1 MSQKFIGDRECITEK
16 SIELSKFLKKEVVIR
31 FGDSL
36 PWFNDDIELLV
47 CKTISKILLGESSS
61 SIRSIL
67 EDGVHPDLFQTMV
80 LDLLD
85 TFSMFYI
92 PQRIE
97 DRFQT

>member
-1 MSQKFIGDRECITEK
+1 MSQKSIGDRERIIEK
-16 SIELSKFLKKEVVIR
+16 SVELSKFLNKEVVIR

-36 PWFNDDIELLV
+36 PWFNDDIEMLI
-47 CKTISKILLGESSS
+47 CKIISKILLGESAT

-97 DRFQT
+97 DRFPI